1 MSVRPSAAL
10 DAPPLDDIYRGIRP
24 KLDKVEA
31 ILRGWTDS
39 QNPLVNEISRYILQ
53 ERGKMIR
60 PALVLL
66 GARLLGAAD
75 DEDVF
80 LAALVEVLHTAGII
94 HDDIVDDARERRG
107 RESIHARWGPNIT
120 VLIGDYLYIK
130 SIGLSLRSKHERVIR
145 VVADLSARMIE
156 GELAEVAAS
165 GNLALTE
172 PAYLDILEKKTASL
186 FEACCRFS
194 AILAAAPDGAE
205 AALSKYGRELGL
217 CFQIVDDLLDVT
229 GDPRVLGKPVLSD
242 LREGRITLP
251 VIRALAQDGRELR
264 PRLQGLVR
272 KRSISPRESRAV
284 VELLRARG
292 ALEET
297 FAAARDHAERAKGH
311 LTAFPDTEFRRAL
324 IGLADFA
331 LHRSR

>member
-1 MSVRPSAAL
+1 MSVRPPVPPE
-10 DAPPLDDIYRGIRP
+10 APSLDDLYRGIRP
-24 KLDKVEA
+24 KLDKAEA
-31 ILRGWTDS
+31 VLRGWADS
-39 QNPLVNEISRYILQ
+39 QNPLINEISRYILQ
-53 ERGKMIR
+53 ERGKMLR

-66 GARLLGAAD
+66 GARLLGATD
-75 DEDVF
+75 EEDVF

-107 RESIHARWGPNIT
+107 RESIHARWGPNVT

-130 SIGLSLRSKHERVIR
+130 SIGLSLRSKHDRVIR
-145 VVADLSARMIE
+145 VVADLSAKMIE

-165 GNLALTE
+165 GDLALSE

-194 AILAAAPDGAE
+194 AILADAADDAE
-205 AALSKYGRELGL
+205 AALAQYGRELGM
-217 CFQIVDDLLDVT
+217 CFQLVDDLLDFT

-251 VIRALAQDGRELR
+251 LIRALARDGRELR

-272 KRSISPRESRAV
+272 RRVISARECRAI
-284 VELLRARG
+284 VEHLRACG

-297 FAAARDHAERAKGH
+297 FAAAKGHAERAKSH
-311 LTAFPDTEFRRAL
+311 LAAFPDTEFRRAL
-324 IGLADFA
+324 NGLADFA
-331 LHRSR
+331 LYRSR

>member
-1 MSVRPSAAL
+1 MSVRPPVPPE
-10 DAPPLDDIYRGIRP
+10 APSLDDLYRGIRP
-24 KLDKVEA
+24 KLDKAEA
-31 ILRGWTDS
+31 VLRGWADS
-39 QNPLVNEISRYILQ
+39 QNPLINEISRYILQ
-53 ERGKMIR
+53 ERGKMLR

-66 GARLLGAAD
+66 GARLLGATD
-75 DEDVF
+75 EEDVF

-130 SIGLSLRSKHERVIR
+130 SIGLSLRSKHDRVIR

-165 GNLALTE
+165 GDLALTE
-172 PAYLDILEKKTASL
+172 PAYLDILDKKTASL

-194 AILAAAPDGAE
+194 AILAAAADDAE
-205 AALSKYGRELGL
+205 AALARYGRELGM
-217 CFQIVDDLLDVT
+217 CFQLVDDLLDFT
-229 GDPRVLGKPVLSD
+229 GDPQTLGKPILSD

-251 VIRALAQDGRELR
+251 LIRALARDGRELR

-272 KRSISPRESRAV
+272 RRVISARDCRTI
-284 VELLRARG
+284 VEHLRACG

-297 FAAARDHAERAKGH
+297 FAAARGHAERAKSH
-311 LTAFPDTEFRRAL
+311 LAAFPDTEFRRAL
-324 IGLADFA
+324 SGLADFA
-331 LHRSR
+331 LNRSR

>member
-1 MSVRPSAAL
+1 MSVRPSAPL
-10 DAPPLDDIYRGIRP
+10 DEPTLDDIYRGIRP

-31 ILRGWTDS
+31 VLRGWTDS
-39 QNPLVNEISRYILQ
+39 QNPLINEISRYILQ

-75 DEDVF
+75 EEDVF

-107 RESIHARWGPNIT
+107 RESIHARWGPNVT

-130 SIGLSLRSKHERVIR
+130 SIGLSLRSKHDRVIR
-145 VVADLSARMIE
+145 VVAELSAKMIE
-156 GELAEVAAS
+156 GELAEVAAC
-165 GNLALTE
+165 GDLALTE

-186 FEACCRFS
+186 FEACCHFS
-194 AILAAAPDGAE
+194 AILAAAPDEAE
-205 AALSKYGRELGL
+205 AALARYGRELGM
-217 CFQIVDDLLDVT
+217 CFQLVDDLLDFT
-229 GDPRVLGKPVLSD
+229 GDPRTLGKPVLSD

-251 VIRALAQDGRELR
+251 LIRALARDGRELR

-272 KRSISPRESRAV
+272 RRTISARERRAV
-284 VELLRARG
+284 LEHLRACG

-297 FAAARDHAERAKGH
+297 FTAARDYAERAKSH

-324 IGLADFA
+324 AGLADFA
-331 LHRSR
+331 LRRSL

>member
-1 MSVRPSAAL
+1 MSVRPSAHL
-10 DAPPLDDIYRGIRP
+10 EAPSLDDLYRGIRP
-24 KLDKVEA
+24 KLDKAEA
-31 ILRGWTDS
+31 VLRGWADS
-39 QNPLVNEISRYILQ
+39 QNPLINEISRYILQ
-53 ERGKMIR
+53 ERGKMLR

-66 GARLLGAAD
+66 GARLLGATD
-75 DEDVF
+75 EEDVF

-130 SIGLSLRSKHERVIR
+130 SIGLSLRSKHDRVIR

-165 GNLALTE
+165 GDLALTE
-172 PAYLDILEKKTASL
+172 PAYLDILDKKTASL

-194 AILAAAPDGAE
+194 AILAAAADDAE
-205 AALSKYGRELGL
+205 AALARYGRELGM
-217 CFQIVDDLLDVT
+217 CFQLVDDLLDFT
-229 GDPRVLGKPVLSD
+229 GDPQTLGKPILSD

-251 VIRALAQDGRELR
+251 LIRALARDGRELR

-272 KRSISPRESRAV
+272 RRVISAREGRAI
-284 VELLRARG
+284 VEHLRACG

-297 FAAARDHAERAKGH
+297 FAAAREQAERAKSH
-311 LTAFPDTEFRRAL
+311 LAAFPDTEFRRAL
-324 IGLADFA
+324 SGLADFA
-331 LHRSR
+331 LTRSR

>member
-1 MSVRPSAAL
+1 MNVRPSASPE
-10 DAPPLDDIYRGIRP
+10 APSLDDLYRGIRP

-31 ILRGWTDS
+31 VLRGWADS
-39 QNPLVNEISRYILQ
+39 KNPLINEISRYILQ

-75 DEDVF
+75 EEDVF

-94 HDDIVDDARERRG
+94 HDDIVDDSRKRRG
-107 RESIHARWGPNIT
+107 RESIHARWGPNVT

-130 SIGLSLRSKHERVIR
+130 SIGLSLRSKHDRVIR
-145 VVADLSARMIE
+145 VVAELSAKMIE
-156 GELAEVAAS
+156 GELAEVAAC
-165 GNLALTE
+165 GDLALTE
-172 PAYLDILEKKTASL
+172 PSYLDILEKKTASL
-186 FEACCRFS
+186 FEACCHFS
-194 AILAAAPDGAE
+194 AILAAASDDAE
-205 AALSKYGRELGL
+205 PALARYGRELGM
-217 CFQIVDDLLDVT
+217 CFQLVDDLLDFT

-272 KRSISPRESRAV
+272 RRVISARESRAV

-292 ALEET
+292 TLEET
-297 FAAARDHAERAKGH
+297 FATARGHGEQAKSN
-311 LTAFPDTEFRRAL
+311 LAVFPDTEFRRAL

-331 LHRSR
+331 LLRSR

>member
-1 MSVRPSAAL
+1 MTVRPP
-10 DAPPLDDIYRGIRP
+10 APPEAPSLDELYRGIRP

-31 ILRGWTDS
+31 VLRSWTDT
-39 QNPLVNEISRYILQ
+39 QNPLIDEISRYILQ

-66 GARLLGAAD
+66 GARMLGAAD
-75 DEDVF
+75 EEDVF

-94 HDDIVDDARERRG
+94 HDDIVDDARQRRG
-107 RESIHARWGPNIT
+107 RDSIHARWGPNIT

-145 VVADLSARMIE
+145 VVAELSARMIE
-156 GELAEVAAS
+156 GELAEVAAC
-165 GNLALTE
+165 GDLALAE
-172 PAYLDILEKKTASL
+172 SAYLDILEKKTASL

-194 AILAAAPDGAE
+194 AILAAAPDDAE
-205 AALSKYGRELGL
+205 AALAQYGRELGM
-217 CFQIVDDLLDVT
+217 CFQLVDDLLDFA
-229 GDPRVLGKPVLSD
+229 GDPRLMGKPVLSD

-251 VIRALAQDGRELR
+251 LIRALARDGRELR
-264 PRLQGLVR
+264 PRLQALVR
-272 KRSISPRESRAV
+272 RRTITARESRAV
-284 VELLRARG
+284 VEILRARG

-297 FAAARDHAERAKGH
+297 FATARDYAERAKAH
-311 LTAFPDTEFRRAL
+311 LAAFPDTEFRRAL
-324 IGLADFA
+324 CGLSDFA

>member
-1 MSVRPSAAL
+1 MSVRPPV
-10 DAPPLDDIYRGIRP
+10 PPEVPSLDDLYRGIRP
-24 KLDKVEA
+24 KLDKAEA
-31 ILRGWTDS
+31 VLRGWADS
-39 QNPLVNEISRYILQ
+39 QNPLINEISRYILQ
-53 ERGKMIR
+53 ERGKMLR

-66 GARLLGAAD
+66 GARLLGATD
-75 DEDVF
+75 EEDVF

-130 SIGLSLRSKHERVIR
+130 SIGLSLRSKHDRVIR

-165 GNLALTE
+165 GDLALTE
-172 PAYLDILEKKTASL
+172 PAYLDILDKKTASL

-194 AILAAAPDGAE
+194 AILAAAPNDAE
-205 AALSKYGRELGL
+205 AALAKYGRELGM
-217 CFQIVDDLLDVT
+217 CFQLVDDLLDFT

-251 VIRALAQDGRELR
+251 LIRALARDGRELR

-272 KRSISPRESRAV
+272 RRVISARDCRAI
-284 VELLRARG
+284 VEHLRACG

-297 FAAARDHAERAKGH
+297 FAAARGHAERAKSH
-311 LTAFPDTEFRRAL
+311 LAAFPDTEFRRAL
-324 IGLADFA
+324 SGLADFA
-331 LHRSR
+331 LNRSR

>member
-10 DAPPLDDIYRGIRP
+10 AAPPLEDIYRGIRP

-31 ILRGWTDS
+31 VLHGWADS
-39 QNPLVNEISRYILQ
+39 KNPLVNEISRYILQ

-75 DEDVF
+75 EEDVF
-80 LAALVEVLHTAGII
+80 LAALVEVLHTASII

-107 RESIHARWGPNIT
+107 RESIHARWGPNVT

-145 VVADLSARMIE
+145 VVAELSARMIE
-156 GELAEVAAS
+156 GELAEVAA
-165 GNLALTE
+165 GGDLALTE
-172 PAYLDILEKKTASL
+172 AAYLEILEKKTASL

-194 AILAAAPDGAE
+194 AILAAAPDEAE
-205 AALSKYGRELGL
+205 AALSQYGRELGM
-217 CFQIVDDLLDVT
+217 CFQIVDDLLDVS

-251 VIRALAQDGRELR
+251 VIRALARDGRGLR
-264 PRLQGLVR
+264 PRLQALVR
-272 KRSISPRESRAV
+272 RRSDSPRESRAIIK
-284 VELLRARG
+284 LLRDRG

-297 FAAARDHAERAKGH
+297 FDMARDHAERAKSH
-311 LTAFPDTEFRRAL
+311 LAAFPETEFRRAL
-324 IGLADFA
+324 VGLADFA
-331 LHRSR
+331 LLRSQ